1 MKPEQI
7 GSRIKQW
14 RKHLNLTQVGFAE
27 ESGVHIGVLKKY
39 ERGVNVPGGE
49 ALGAFSKTGVNIN
62 WLLTGEG
69 EMVAKANNQQTS
81 EKELPGDLH
90 EFEEG
95 IQEMFRLLIEMEEP
109 RRGIAVSEIVNKV
122 KEAALVDQMAKKLRE
137 LEQEK

>member
-1 MKPEQI
+1 MNPEQI
-7 GSRIKQW
+7 GSRIKAW
-14 RKHLNLTQVGFAE
+14 RKHLGLTQVGFAE
-27 ESGVHIGVLKKY
+27 LSGVHIGVLKKY

-49 ALGAFSKTGVNIN
+49 VLGAFSQTGVNIN

-69 EMVAKANNQQTS
+69 EMITKASFEEAS
-81 EKELPGDLH
+81 ENELPEDLQ

-109 RRGIAVSEIVNKV
+109 RRGMAVSEIVNKV
-122 KEAALVDQMAKKLRE
+122 KEAAMVDQMAKKLRE

>member
-1 MKPEQI
+1 MNLDTI
-7 GSRIKQW
+7 GNRIKAW
-14 RKHLNLTQVGFAE
+14 RTHLGKTQVAFSELTGI
-27 ESGVHIGVLKKY
+27 SLGVLKKY
-39 ERGVNVPGGE
+39 EANYNIPGGE
-49 ALGAFSKTGVNIN
+49 ALTVLSNTGVNVN

-69 EMVAKANNQQTS
+69 EMVATNNQQTS
-81 EKELPGDLH
+81 EKELPEDLH

>member
-27 ESGVHIGVLKKY
+27 LSGVHIGVLKKY

-49 ALGAFSKTGVNIN
+49 ALGAFSKTGVNVN

-69 EMVAKANNQQTS
+69 HMTDTPSPEAASDN
-81 EKELPGDLH
+81 ELPQDLQ

-122 KEAALVDQMAKKLRE
+122 KEAAMVDQMAKKLRE